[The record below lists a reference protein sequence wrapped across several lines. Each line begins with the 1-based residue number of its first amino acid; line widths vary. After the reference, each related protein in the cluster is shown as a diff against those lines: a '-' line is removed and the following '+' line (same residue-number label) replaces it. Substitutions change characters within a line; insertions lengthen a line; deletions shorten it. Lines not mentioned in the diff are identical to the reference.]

1 VTILSEVG
9 ELAKITYRE
18 LFRRLYEKKMPRP
31 NDLAIGRVIRIE
43 DHGIYVFLEEYE
55 LEAYVPLK
63 ELSTRFIKHPREL
76 VKLNQKIVVKIY
88 KMRGRLVNASLKR
101 VLPIERQKKLL
112 EWRKLRRSLI
122 LMQQMADELGVSID
136 EVIEKVGKPITEYYD
151 TPYDGFE
158 AAVRWGEEV
167 LEEVGVPKEWIPT
180 IYNIVKSSIKL
191 KEIILKRMLLIRT
204 LAPDGLARIKKAL
217 LEGQKID
224 PNRIE
229 IEYISSPR
237 YLVRIKGYD
246 WKETIK
252 LFNKFFDVVKKN
264 ILKGNKWPTEVSYEE
279 LEEKKKGKRKE

>member
-1 VTILSEVG
+1 
-9 ELAKITYRE
+9 
-18 LFRRLYEKKMPRP
+18 MPRP